1 MTNEIDVRGLHQ
13 TTDRILAK
21 LNAQRAARDI
31 QKTMSAEEFEKF
43 LEGCRKSARE
53 CDESEDDIR
62 QVFGSHNYV

>member
-1 MTNEIDVRGLHQ
+1 MTNEIDVRGLHR
-13 TTDRILAK
+13 TTDRILRK

-43 LEGCRKSARE
+43 LKGCREDARE
-53 CDESEDDIR
+53 CGESEADIQ